1 MIAAAPVQTYEP
13 SSTTSE
19 VTSKQVTHGQSK
31 RGYVAQSKTIRSART
46 APAGSVLGFALTWSL
61 MITGLAGLQL
71 FLKGEALSGR
81 TLAVALMFLAGSFL
95 GAIFARCFVGLISR
109 WRKTPSARFASLFI
123 GLAVGTAGLTA
134 FIHYLHFSAYYAQW
148 HGEFGSLHRLVEI
161 IMTGA
166 SSAYIFTV
174 QGMQLLLPWGLALLF
189 AAAWDYARPSRTT

>member
-1 MIAAAPVQTYEP
+1 MTATAPTQTHKP
-13 SSTTSE
+13 CTTTPEGASDQA
-19 VTSKQVTHGQSK
+19 TSGRGKHG
-31 RGYVAQSKTIRSART
+31 YAAQSKTNRSAPT

-95 GAIFARCFVGLISR
+95 GAIFARCFAGLICR

-123 GLAVGTAGLTA
+123 GLSVGTAGLTA

-174 QGMQLLLPWGLALLF
+174 QGMQLLLPWGLTLLF
-189 AAAWDYARPSRTT
+189 AAAWDYARSSRTT